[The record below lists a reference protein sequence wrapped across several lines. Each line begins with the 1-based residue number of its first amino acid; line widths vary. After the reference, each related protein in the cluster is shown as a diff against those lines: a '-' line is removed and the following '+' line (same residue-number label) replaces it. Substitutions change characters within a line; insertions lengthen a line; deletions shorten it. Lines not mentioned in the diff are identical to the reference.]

1 MENINPFGLEI
12 IEDCSPYYI
21 RFTYNGAADV
31 INLCNKFGWNH
42 FDSWKHYTYLNC
54 YGEDIAKHVPF
65 TNALNLSLP
74 YRATIYITPPAYKNT
89 VHKDNWD
96 VRWSINFT
104 VCIQDNKCI
113 TSWWHED
120 ASAKYNWL
128 VNDDQEHRIQSRV
141 IRDFKFDKE
150 QPVKQMTAKP
160 NEVLL
165 FNTDLW
171 HNWDNSA
178 SDKERVILT
187 LRTKEPANFYFEDAR
202 KILFGY

>member
-1 MENINPFGLEI
+1 M
-12 IEDCSPYYI
+12 Y
-21 RFTYNGAADV
+21 
-31 INLCNKFGWNH
+31 
-42 FDSWKHYTYLNC
+42 
-54 YGEDIAKHVPF
+54 
-65 TNALNLSLP
+65 
-74 YRATIYITPPAYKNT
+74 
-89 VHKDNWD
+89 
-96 VRWSINFT
+96 
-104 VCIQDNKCI
+104 
-113 TSWWHED
+113 
-120 ASAKYNWL
+120 
-128 VNDDQEHRIQSRV
+128 DQIPRVQSRV